1 MSEKLQQP
9 IPSDITLTT
18 QNELQAKQ
26 DTAKDSSHLSPE
38 DSSISSTKKAQ
49 GHLHVPSRTSSQRNQ
64 SSPTSTGLSGVTVSG
79 SRNSIS
85 GRSKESRSSIMGGQR
100 NGSISS
106 RRSGVETEPTNT
118 PGNSQLNSPTN
129 PPQKKKK
136 GGLLSLLGC
145 CGVPDNAQALE
156 GNEQGVH
163 KLDRLPARPTTS
175 KSRQATPQDQPS
187 SSKSQVQ
194 EKQPQPELPMTAA
207 EQKGK
212 RVSNTTAVD
221 ESAPAGQES
230 SDVKQPSAGGV
241 ADAPVVPVESST
253 ATKPEPTPV
262 EEVAA
267 TTKDEDGDEVMP
279 DATIPDAAEEKAQ
292 VQVPT
297 PESPTSQV
305 PPPPPGPAP
314 TASIPPLPVSGAE
327 VARLSASEPQRIS
340 LLPPIAPEFKGK
352 KCLVLDLD
360 ETLVHSSFKAS
371 ALHAF
376 SDPNTS
382 LTPCQILHQADF
394 TIPVE
399 IEGNYHNVYVIK
411 RPGVDQFMK
420 RVGELYEVV
429 VFTASVSKYG
439 DPLLD
444 QLDIHKVVHHRLFRE
459 SCYNHQGNYV
469 KDLSQVGRDLK
480 DTIIID
486 NSPTSYIFHPQHA
499 VPISSWFSDAHDNEL
514 LDLIPVLEDLAGS
527 NVQDVSLVLDVT
539 L

>member
-1 MSEKLQQP
+1 MSDKPQITASDEITPDTRGAQQQVASENKEKDL
-9 IPSDITLTT
+9 L
-18 QNELQAKQ
+18 A
-26 DTAKDSSHLSPE
+26 PE
-38 DSSISSTKKAQ
+38 DGRKGQ
-49 GHLHVPSRTSSQRNQ
+49 GSLPVPSRSSSQRNQ
-64 SSPTSTGLSGVTVSG
+64 SSPTTTGLSGATANE
-79 SRNSIS
+79 SRNSIG
-85 GRSKESRSSIMGGQR
+85 GRSKESKSSILGRHR
-100 NGSISS
+100 NGSVSS
-106 RRSGVETEPTNT
+106 RRSGNVTGPTTT
-118 PGNSQLNSPTN
+118 PGHSQPNSPTN
-129 PPQKKKK
+129 PPPRKKK

-145 CGVPDNAQALE
+145 CGVPDNAQNLE
-156 GNEQGVH
+156 GQEQGVH
-163 KLDRLPARPTTS
+163 KLEQLPARPTTA
-175 KSRQATPQDQPS
+175 KSRQPTPQKPDQPS
-187 SSKSQVQ
+187 SSRPQLQ
-194 EKQPQPELPMTAA
+194 EKQPQPEQPMTTTSSAD
-207 EQKGK
+207 KGK
-212 RVSNTTAVD
+212 RVSSTTAAD
-221 ESAPAGQES
+221 DASAAESAAGPRQAGSASAAGAAAAATAPIITVEGSNGTKSKPIAPAGENR
-230 SDVKQPSAGGV
+230 
-241 ADAPVVPVESST
+241 DA
-253 ATKPEPTPV
+253 
-262 EEVAA
+262 
-267 TTKDEDGDEVMP
+267 DGDEAMP
-279 DATIPDAAEEKAQ
+279 DVTPTPDAEEKQ
-292 VQVPT
+292 QT
-297 PESPTSQV
+297 PAAVEKTQL

-314 TASIPPLPVSGAE
+314 TSNIPPVPMVDDADS
-327 VARLSASEPQRIS
+327 LSQEPQKW

-360 ETLVHSSFKAS
+360 ETLVHSSFK
-371 ALHAF
+371 
-376 SDPNTS
+376 
-382 LTPCQILHQADF
+382 ILHQADF

-527 NVQDVSLVLDVT
+527 DVQDVSLVLDVT